1 MPPLKR
7 QQNIS
12 VSLKSMEERQRVS
25 EKLRLCQWDIKR
37 AKSAVQTKR
46 EKGRETRRMTEIQEE
61 FREAQNIRE
70 S

>member
-25 EKLRLCQWDIKR
+25 EKFELCHWDIKR
-37 AKSAVQTKR
+37 AGSAVQR
-46 EKGRETRRMTEIQEE
+46 GRETQRMTEIQEE
-61 FREAQNIRE
+61 FREVQNIRK